1 MPTPVEITFV
11 KMGDGHR
18 SDRIEGLGGLFRD
31 RPWYLCVSS
40 LIAEAEKPDATR
52 IWDFY
57 IQSGAETVPLIVVV
71 RAGRKHLATP
81 GESAPSARLVALPPL
96 PPLWERRC
104 A

>member
-1 MPTPVEITFV
+1 MPTPVEICFV
-11 KMGDGHR
+11 KMGDGR
-18 SDRIEGLGGLFRD
+18 LTRGIEGLGGLFRD
-31 RPWYLCVSS
+31 RPWYLCESS

-57 IQSGAETVPLIVVV
+57 LLNGAETVPLTVAV
-71 RAGRKHLATP
+71 RGGRKHLATP

-96 PPLWERRC
+96 PPAWERRC